1 MKLRDN
7 GLGKNHMFTKRL
19 NRQTVLDLLRREPSQ
34 SRAELA
40 RVTQLSPQSLS
51 NIIGDLER
59 AGLIEAAGKVY
70 GGKGQ
75 PPTNYRIVPES
86 GFGIGL
92 HLERDMVR
100 ASVLDFAFRPKANL
114 RREVDTSSLPKVHR
128 AIDALV
134 ETLIDDLSVPRERV
148 WGIGIASPR
157 LRDAH
162 DLDTDRLEGSFWS
175 KLRAYELDRRLAE
188 EKQMAVVVENDANAG
203 ALAELTFGKGR
214 SVRDFCYLFLG
225 HGLGAGFVHD
235 GALFR
240 GGWTNAG
247 EVGRILVD
255 HQGKDVFIES
265 ILSVDGLL
273 ERLNAGDRRRDDVSD
288 FARLV
293 EAYRPATQAWIAEAA
308 KRLRWL
314 VSMLENTLDPHTIIL
329 GGDLPEWVIDE
340 LIEQAEPLPH
350 TIAVRSDRTEKRLQ
364 KGLMDRDM
372 IALGAAAMPL
382 LATIEAAPAERWD
395 VTGVVPDLFAD

>member
-1 MKLRDN
+1 
-7 GLGKNHMFTKRL
+7 MFTKRL
-19 NRQTVLDLLRREPSQ
+19 NRQTVLDLLRREPTQ
-34 SRAELA
+34 SRADLA

-92 HLERDMVR
+92 HLDRDVVR
-100 ASVLDFAFRPKANL
+100 ASVLDFAFRAKANRSL
-114 RREVDTSSLPKVHR
+114 EVDTSSLPKVHR

-134 ETLIDDLSVPRERV
+134 ETLIDDLGVSREHV

-175 KLRAYELDRRLAE
+175 ELRAYELDRRLAE
-188 EKQMAVVVENDANAG
+188 DKQMAVVVENDANAG

-255 HQGKDVFIES
+255 RDGKDVFIES
-265 ILSVDGLL
+265 ILSVDGLMDWL
-273 ERLNAGDRRRDDVSD
+273 SAGSLRQRHEAKALSL
-288 FARLV
+288 LV
-293 EAYRPATQAWIAEAA
+293 ETDIQATHAWIADAA
-308 KRLRWL
+308 TRLRWL
-314 VSMLENTLDPHTIIL
+314 IAMLENTLDPHTIIL
-329 GGDLPEWVIDE
+329 GGDLPEWVIDG
-340 LIEQAEPLPH
+340 LIERAEPLPH
-350 TIAVRSDRTEKRLQ
+350 TIAVRADRTEKRLQ

-382 LATIEAAPAERWD
+382 LATVEAAPAERWS
-395 VTGVVPDLFAD
+395 VTGVVPDLFRGFE